1 MGACQEDDSLLNILQ
16 IEMQHIWNNRAVRA
30 LWLAINLFEDVILLV
45 FESHLIQRLFG
56 IERGLDAQT

>member
-30 LWLAINLFEDVILLV
+30 LWLAINLLEDVILLV